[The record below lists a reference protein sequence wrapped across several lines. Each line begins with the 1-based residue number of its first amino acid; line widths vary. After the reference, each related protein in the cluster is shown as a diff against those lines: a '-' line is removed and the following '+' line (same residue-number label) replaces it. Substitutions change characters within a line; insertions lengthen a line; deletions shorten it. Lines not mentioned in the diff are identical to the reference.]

1 MRVDSA
7 TTVLLIIGMV
17 SDFRFEDG
25 AKVAGAALPAAHRI
39 RELRSRAAAAGASS
53 MFVNDNLG
61 QWRSDFRQLIER
73 CRRNDCAGAPILR
86 ALAPG
91 AEDYYVLKPTHA
103 GFFGT
108 PLAHLLQGLQAQ
120 TLILTGISAHQCILF
135 TANEAYLRDYRL
147 IIPRDCIAAK
157 TPRWRRLALEYFQT
171 VLHADTS
178 PAARITFAKKRRVR
192 DKSHRRRSPRTQQ

>member
-1 MRVDSA
+1 
-7 TTVLLIIGMV
+7 MV

-25 AKVAGAALPAAHRI
+25 AQVARAALPAARRI

-53 MFVNDNLG
+53 IFVNDNLG

-73 CRRNDCAGAPILR
+73 CRQSGCTGAPILR
-86 ALAPG
+86 VLAPSPV
-91 AEDYYVLKPTHA
+91 DYYVLKPTHA

-108 PLAHLLQGLQAQ
+108 PLEHLLKGLQAR

-147 IIPRDCIAAK
+147 IIPWDCIAAK
-157 TPRWRRLALEYFQT
+157 TARWRRLALDYFQT

-178 PAARITFAKKRRVR
+178 PAARITFSKKRSVR
-192 DKSHRRRSPRTQQ
+192 GKSPRRGSAPAQP